1 MDARKVDMRKLLL
14 ELRQYAE
21 SRYTVT
27 NEVAI
32 YDKLLTFEES
42 RLSSHSQRVSISE

>member
-1 MDARKVDMRKLLL
+1 MDARKADMRKLLF
-14 ELRQYAE
+14 EMRQYAE

-32 YDKLLTFEES
+32 YDKLLGFEEG
-42 RLSSHSQRVSISE
+42 RLSTHTQRVII